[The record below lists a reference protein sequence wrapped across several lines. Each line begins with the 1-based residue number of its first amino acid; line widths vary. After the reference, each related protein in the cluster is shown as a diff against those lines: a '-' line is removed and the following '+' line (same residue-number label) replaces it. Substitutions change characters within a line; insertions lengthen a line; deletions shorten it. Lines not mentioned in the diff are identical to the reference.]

1 MRFANPAG
9 LIFLASLPLFLILGW
24 PSRGSDQRRET
35 VSLGLRLIMAACLI
49 LALAGLETLRASR
62 DLSVVFLIDASDSM
76 PPAAKSAAEDYVRRA
91 ISKMGAED
99 QSAVIVFGGDALVER
114 PMSSSRELD
123 KLTSVPDTGQTDI
136 AAAIRLG
143 LALYS
148 PDSARRMVILSDGT
162 LTGGD
167 ALEAARLARAS
178 NVQIM
183 ALLFSVEGGAEA
195 IVTEAH
201 APSRLHPGE
210 RFDLDVTI
218 QATQS
223 MQAGVRVLAGGEIV
237 YEGTLNLERGSQS
250 FTVPLSAGRPG
261 FVRYTVQ
268 IDPEKDTFYQN
279 NELST
284 YSQVEGPPR
293 ILVVAPPPGEPITF
307 QGDVRPDESTALV
320 RALESAQLNVNLV
333 TPSRLPSD
341 LAPLAEYRS
350 VVLVDVPARDLSQK
364 QMSTLQSY
372 VRDLGG
378 GLVTI
383 GGPTS
388 YGVGGYFKTP
398 LEEALPLEMQIKDQQ
413 RRPTLSIVFII
424 DHSGS
429 MSEGSGG
436 VTKLELAK
444 EAAMRSIELLF
455 PSDRV
460 GVIAFDDSASW
471 VVPIT
476 DLSDPGAVMNAIG
489 SIRSGGGT
497 DILAGLQA
505 MANVLPD
512 DPSRIKHVILLTD
525 GGANPQGIP
534 ELVQR
539 LYRQNGITLT
549 SVGVGRDAAPFL
561 EDIAQLAGGRY
572 HFTADPSTIPSIFT
586 EETTLASRSYIV
598 EDTFTPNQVSSSP
611 ILSGLDGFPPLH
623 GYVGT
628 TAKQAARTILAS
640 TQKDP
645 ILAAWQYGLGK
656 TVAFTSDA
664 SGRWASDWISWD
676 GFATFWSQAVNY
688 TLKTQNGASVEVQVL
703 PRQDKNQL
711 IVDARSTSGD
721 YLNDYSFKANVVAPD
736 GSVSEIEL
744 SQVAS
749 GRYEGEFAAALQGA
763 YLIGVSGNPS
773 QGTSP
778 QVEQVFNTAGW
789 VLSYPPEYR
798 RLDADPDLLAQI
810 ASLTGGNILSE
821 DPGNV
826 FAHTLPAPRSS
837 RPIWPGLVALAALC
851 LPFDIALRR
860 LAVSRSEV
868 QRALYRLLDRLE
880 FARPDQIP
888 APPKAR
894 HIESLLRAKARS
906 RENLK
911 LEATPVPPSNSPAEI
926 QVLPKAKDQT
936 PKPHEDEPVPGKSTA
951 EILLDRK
958 RRIKN
963 RP

>member
-9 LIFLASLPLFLILGW
+9 LIFLVSLPLFLILGW
-24 PSRGSDQRRET
+24 PSKGSDRRRET
-35 VSLGLRLIMAACLI
+35 VSLGLRLIVASCLI
-49 LALAGLETLRASR
+49 LALAGLETMRASR

-91 ISKMGAED
+91 ISKMGGKD

-114 PMSSSRELD
+114 PMSSTRELG
-123 KLTSVPDTGQTDI
+123 KLTSTPDTGETDI

-148 PDSARRMVILSDGT
+148 PESARRMVILSDGT
-162 LTGGD
+162 STSGD
-167 ALEAARLARAS
+167 ALEAAQFARAS
-178 NVQIM
+178 GVQIM
-183 ALLFSVEGGAEA
+183 ALPFSIEREAEA
-195 IVTEAH
+195 IITEAH
-201 APSRLHPGE
+201 VPSRLHPGE
-210 RFDLDVTI
+210 RFDLNLTI

-223 MQAGVRVLAGGEIV
+223 MRAPVRVLAGGEIV
-237 YEGTLNLERGSQS
+237 HEGTLNLERGPQS
-250 FTVPLSAGRPG
+250 FTIPLSAGIPG
-261 FVRYTVQ
+261 FIRYTVQ
-268 IDPEKDTFYQN
+268 IDPEKDSFYQN

-284 YSQVEGPPR
+284 YSQVEGPPK
-293 ILVVAPPPGEPITF
+293 ILVVAPPAGEPITL

-341 LAPLAEYRS
+341 LAPLAEYGS
-350 VVLVDVPARDLSQK
+350 LVLVDVPARELSQK
-364 QMSTLQSY
+364 QMSAVQSY

-398 LEEALPLEMQIKDQQ
+398 LEEALPLEMQIKDEQ

-424 DHSGS
+424 DRSGS

-444 EAAMRSIELLF
+444 EAALRSIELLF

-471 VVPIT
+471 VVPTT
-476 DLSDPGAVMNAIG
+476 DLSDPQEVINAIS

-525 GGANPQGIP
+525 GGANAQGIP

-539 LYRQNGITLT
+539 LYQQNSITLT

-561 EDIAQLAGGRY
+561 EDIAQLGGGRY

-586 EETTLASRSYIV
+586 EETTLASRSYII
-598 EDTFTPNQVSSSP
+598 EDTFIPGQVSSSP
-611 ILSGLDGFPPLH
+611 ILSGLHGFPPLH
-623 GYVGT
+623 GYIGT
-628 TAKQAARTILAS
+628 TAKQAARTILTS
-640 TQKDP
+640 SQSDP

-664 SGRWASDWISWD
+664 SGRWASDWIAWD
-676 GFATFWSQAVNY
+676 GFATFWAQTVNY
-688 TLKTQNGASVEVQVL
+688 ALKTEAGASVEVQVL
-703 PRQDKNQL
+703 PGHDKNQL
-711 IVDARSTSGD
+711 IVDAQSTSGD
-721 YLNDYSFKANVVAPD
+721 YLNDYTFEANVVAPD
-736 GSVSEIEL
+736 GGVSEIEL

-749 GRYEGEFAAALQGA
+749 GRYEGEFTSPSQGA
-763 YLIGVSGNPS
+763 YLVGVSGNPPE
-773 QGTSP
+773 GAAP
-778 QVEQVFNTAGW
+778 LGEQVSSTAGW
-789 VLSYPPEYR
+789 VLSYPPEYQEF
-798 RLDADPDLLAQI
+798 DSDPDLLAQI
-810 ASLTGGNILSE
+810 ASVTGGGLVSE
-821 DPGNV
+821 DPGSV
-826 FAHTLPAPRSS
+826 FAHTLPAPRTS

-868 QRALYRLLDRLE
+868 QRAVFRLLDQLE
-880 FARPDQIP
+880 FATPDRVP
-888 APPKAR
+888 APPRAR
-894 HIESLLRAKARS
+894 QVESLLRAKARS
-906 RENLK
+906 QENLK
-911 LEATPVPPSNSPAEI
+911 PRSTPVPPFTGSIDAQIP
-926 QVLPKAKDQT
+926 PKEKDQT
-936 PKPHEDEPVPGKSTA
+936 SEPHEDKPVSGKSTA
-951 EILLDRK
+951 EILLGRK
-958 RRIKN
+958 RERKS
-963 RP
+963 RR

>member
-9 LIFLASLPLFLILGW
+9 LIFLVSLPLFLILGW
-24 PSRGSDQRRET
+24 PSKGSDRHREIL
-35 VSLGLRLIMAACLI
+35 SLGLRLIVAACLI
-49 LALAGLETLRASR
+49 LALAGLETMRASR

-76 PPAAKSAAEDYVRRA
+76 PLAAKSAAEDYVRRA
-91 ISKMGAED
+91 ISEMGAED

-114 PMSSSRELD
+114 PMSSSRELG
-123 KLTSVPDTGQTDI
+123 KLTSIPDTGETDI

-162 LTGGD
+162 STSGD
-167 ALEAARLARAS
+167 ALEAAQFARAS
-178 NVQIM
+178 DVQIM
-183 ALLFSVEGGAEA
+183 TLPFSIEREAEA

-223 MQAGVRVLAGGEIV
+223 MRAGVRVLAGGEIV
-237 YEGTLNLERGSQS
+237 YEGTLNLEPGPQS
-250 FTVPLSAGRPG
+250 FAIPLSAGRSG
-261 FVRYTVQ
+261 FIRYTVQ
-268 IDPEKDTFYQN
+268 IEPEKDAFYQN

-284 YSQVEGPPR
+284 YSQVEGPPK
-293 ILVVAPPPGEPITF
+293 ILVVAPPAGEPITF
-307 QGDVRPDESTALV
+307 QGDVRPDESAALV

-341 LAPLAEYRS
+341 LAPLAEYGS
-350 VVLVDVPARDLSQK
+350 VVLVDVPAREMSQK
-364 QMSTLQSY
+364 QMSAVQSY

-388 YGVGGYFKTP
+388 CGVGGYFKTP
-398 LEEALPLEMQIKDQQ
+398 LEETSPLEMQIKDEQ
-413 RRPTLSIVFII
+413 RRSTLSIVFII

-429 MSEGSGG
+429 MSESSGG

-455 PSDRV
+455 PTDRV

-534 ELVQR
+534 ELVER
-539 LYRQNGITLT
+539 LYQQNGITLT

-561 EDIAQLAGGRY
+561 EDIAQLGGGRY

-586 EETTLASRSYIV
+586 EETTLASRSYII
-598 EDTFTPNQVSSSP
+598 EDTFTPNLVSSSP
-611 ILSGLDGFPPLH
+611 ILSGLDRFPPLH

-640 TQKDP
+640 TRSDP

-664 SGRWASDWISWD
+664 SGRWASDWIPWD
-676 GFATFWSQAVNY
+676 GFATFWSQALNY
-688 TLKTQNGASVEVQVL
+688 TLKTEASAALEVQVL
-703 PRQDKNQL
+703 PGRDKNQL
-711 IVDARSTSGD
+711 IVDARSTSGE
-721 YLNDYSFKANVVAPD
+721 YLNDYTFKANVVAPD
-736 GSVSEIEL
+736 GGVNGIEL
-744 SQVAS
+744 SQVAP
-749 GRYEGEFAAALQGA
+749 GRYAGEFTPTLQGA
-763 YLIGVSGNPS
+763 YLIGVSGNPPTS
-773 QGTSP
+773 TSP
-778 QVEQVFNTAGW
+778 PGEQLFSTAGW
-789 VLSYPPEYR
+789 VLSYPPEYQS
-798 RLDADPDLLAQI
+798 LDSNSDILAQL
-810 ASLTGGNILSE
+810 ASVTGGGLVSD
-821 DPGNV
+821 DPGSV
-826 FAHTLPAPRSS
+826 FVHTLPAPRTA
-837 RPIWPGLVALAALC
+837 RPIWPSLVALAALC
-851 LPFDIALRR
+851 LPLDIALRR
-860 LAVSRSEV
+860 LAISRSEV
-868 QRALYRLLDRLE
+868 RRAFYHLLDRLS
-880 FARPDQIP
+880 FSKPDQIP
-888 APPKAR
+888 VPPRAR
-894 HIESLLRAKARS
+894 HVESLLRAKARS
-906 RENLK
+906 QENLRP
-911 LEATPVPPSNSPAEI
+911 EAIPVAPSTSSIDI
-926 QVLPKAKDQT
+926 QVTPKEKDQT
-936 PKPHEDEPVPGKSTA
+936 PEPHKDKPVLGKSTA

-958 RRIKN
+958 HERKSRR
-963 RP
+963 